1 MPSPS
6 QLTDADTIR
15 ILVATDNHV
24 GYEERDPIRKDDSW
38 QTFDEIMN
46 LARTEDVDMVLL
58 AGDLFHDN
66 KPSRLSMYHV
76 MRSLRKNCLGMKPCE
91 LQFLSDANEVFASAF
106 GHVNYEDPDI
116 NISIPVFSIHGNHDD
131 PSGQGNYCSLDLL
144 QVAGLVNYFG
154 RTPKVDEINVKPVLL
169 QKGQTKL
176 ALYGISNVRDE
187 RMFRNFRDHKVKW
200 FRPNQQSTDWF
211 NLLAVHQNHHAH
223 TATSYLPENMLPEW
237 LDIVVWGHEHECLID
252 PRHNPETGFHVMQ
265 PGSSVAT
272 SLVPGEAV
280 AKHVAVVSVTGKE
293 FTVETHRLKTVR
305 PFVTAEIVLA
315 TDERFEGL
323 EKKKDNR
330 PELTRRLMN
339 VVEEMIEEANA
350 EWDSLQEGE
359 DINENERPRPLIR
372 LKVEYTAPEGCHYDI
387 ENPQRFSNR
396 FSDKVANTND
406 VVHFYRKKTV
416 QKRGAAANALSEEVV
431 ASLAEMDSVKV
442 AKLVE
447 EYLKAQSLK
456 ILPQAPFGD
465 AVTQF
470 VDKDDKHAMEQ
481 FVSESLSGQV
491 KQMLSLDDNDE
502 DLDGAMEMIKQKFE
516 HQFATGQRKRGPKL
530 FYKPK
535 PDGWDSDL
543 DGHWEDQ
550 PEAIGRAP
558 AEQDTAPPAK
568 SRARAR
574 KPTRPGFVDDEDEE
588 MDDVAEAE
596 EEVLAPKM
604 TRGRPKATTTRAKPP
619 PKAPTT
625 KAPAKGRGRGRK
637 QVEEEDDEDEDV
649 VMDDENYDPPAPP
662 PKRTTAARTTAT
674 RSQPSRSQASSRTTP
689 SAPAAKPRQTKLNF
703 SQKGATQKATQQ
715 DPLEISDDEISDD
728 PFESA
733 PATRAKR
740 R

>member
-1 MPSPS
+1 
-6 QLTDADTIR
+6 
-15 ILVATDNHV
+15 
-24 GYEERDPIRKDDSW
+24 
-38 QTFDEIMN
+38 
-46 LARTEDVDMVLL
+46 MVLL

-76 MRSLRKNCLGMKPCE
+76 MRSLRMNCLGMKPCE

-106 GHVNYEDPDI
+106 GHVNYEDPDM

-144 QVAGLVNYFG
+144 QVAGLVNYYG

-223 TATSYLPENMLPEW
+223 TPTSYLPENMLPEW
-237 LDIVVWGHEHECLID
+237 LDLVVWGHEHECLVD

-280 AKHVAVVSVTGKE
+280 AKHVAVVSVTGRE
-293 FTVETHRLKTVR
+293 FSVEKHRLKTVR
-305 PFVTAEIVLA
+305 PFVTAEVVLA
-315 TDERFEGL
+315 TDKRFKGL

-330 PELTRRLMN
+330 PELTRRLME
-339 VVEEMIEEANA
+339 VVEEMIEEANV
-350 EWDSLQEGE
+350 EWDSLQ
-359 DINENERPRPLIR
+359 DADVNENERPRPLIR
-372 LKVEYTAPEGCHYDI
+372 LKVEYTAPEGGHYDI

-406 VVHFYRKKTV
+406 VVYFYRKRTMQSTWPPIYLPYSNILLTKTE
-416 QKRGAAANALSEEVV
+416 RATAANALSEEVV
-431 ASLAEMDSVKV
+431 ASFAEMDSVKV

-481 FVSESLSGQV
+481 FVSESLSSQV
-491 KQMLSLDDNDE
+491 KQMLSLEENDE
-502 DLDGAMEMIKQKFE
+502 DLEGAMERIKQKFE
-516 HQFATGQRKRGPKL
+516 HQFAAGQLKRGPRL
-530 FYKPK
+530 IYKPK
-535 PDGWDSDL
+535 PDDWDSDL

-550 PEAIGRAP
+550 PQAISHTPVVQETSRP
-558 AEQDTAPPAK
+558 TKPPARGRK
-568 SRARAR
+568 SNR
-574 KPTRPGFVDDEDEE
+574 TGFIDDEDEE
-588 MDDVAEAE
+588 MNDIAE
-596 EEVLAPKM
+596 EDEEEAPAPK
-604 TRGRPKATTTRAKPP
+604 TKGRPKAATARAKA
-619 PKAPTT
+619 AP
-625 KAPAKGRGRGRK
+625 KAPAKKAPPKSRAAGRK
-637 QVEEEDDEDEDV
+637 QVDNEEDEDEDV
-649 VMDDENYDPPAPP
+649 FMDDDNHDPPAPP
-662 PKRTTAARTTAT
+662 PKRNTAARATTT
-674 RSQPSRSQASSRTTP
+674 RSQPSRSQPSSRA
-689 SAPAAKPRQTKLNF
+689 SASALAPKARQTKLNF
-703 SQKGATQKATQQ
+703 SQKATQQ
-715 DPLEISDDEISDD
+715 EPLEISDDEISDD
-728 PFESA
+728 PFEPA